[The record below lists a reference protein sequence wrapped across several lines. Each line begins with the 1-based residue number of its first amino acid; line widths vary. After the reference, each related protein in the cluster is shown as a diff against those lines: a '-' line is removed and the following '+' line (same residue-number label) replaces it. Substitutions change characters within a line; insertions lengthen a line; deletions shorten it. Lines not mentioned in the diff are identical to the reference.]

1 MIGIM
6 SSDMVLAMLVGSHQ
20 RLRPLGPG
28 EFLFRRGNRVTHFFI
43 VMEGA
48 VELVRL
54 HPNGSAVV
62 LQRAVNGS
70 LLAEASIYAERYHC
84 DAIATATSSIA
95 VFDMQALHKR
105 LRSDPGFSE
114 AWSTHLATEVR
125 NARARGELLSLRT
138 VGARLD
144 AWLILNDGKLPNKG
158 TWKSV
163 AAQIGVSPEAFYREI
178 AKRGL

>member
-1 MIGIM
+1 M
-6 SSDMVLAMLVGSHQ
+6 SSDMALAMLAGSHQ

-28 EFLFRRGNRVTHFFI
+28 EFLFRRGGRVTHFFI
-43 VMEGA
+43 VLEGA

-54 HPNGSAVV
+54 HPNGTSIV
-62 LQRAVNGS
+62 LQRATDGS
-70 LLAEASIYAERYHC
+70 LLAEASIYSGRYHC
-84 DAIATATSSIA
+84 DAIATAASSIA
-95 VFDMQALHKR
+95 VLDMQALRER
-105 LRSDPGFSE
+105 LRTDPGFSE
-114 AWSTHLATEVR
+114 AWTAHLAAEVR

-144 AWLILNDGKLPNKG
+144 AWLALNDGKLPSKG

-178 AKRGL
+178 AKRGS